1 MSDKL
6 RSSIESIADQLC
18 KTVDGDFNFRVR
30 HESTDPTVE
39 KLLML
44 INFMLDSMD
53 RSVHDLN
60 TKSNQLQQQV
70 ELAEAASSA
79 KADFLANMSHEI
91 RTPLN
96 GIIGLTSLLQ
106 HTSIDDE
113 QSDLVNGVRISS
125 DNLLAIINDILDF
138 SKIEAG
144 KLELESVA
152 FNLQAMIQEVV
163 ESQAAR
169 AAQKQ
174 LELVVRFIPQTPSQV
189 KADESRLRQV
199 LINLVGNALKFTE
212 TGHVMISVNFDD
224 GKFQFEVED
233 TGIGIP
239 EDRRDTL
246 FEEFTQADTS
256 TTRRFGGTGLGLA
269 ISKRIIE
276 TMGGDICVRSR
287 QGGGS
292 IFAFQVPLSVT
303 TKAVIQHLPTRSVS
317 KSNLHVL
324 VVDDNQVN
332 RFVLHEQLLHWNVH
346 SETAKDAAQG
356 LALLKQA
363 YAQGN
368 PYDIAILDYA
378 MPEEDG
384 ASLAKRIKDSE
395 CRDTHL
401 ILLSSLGKTFKN
413 QELIDMGF
421 CGALLK
427 PAPQDIMKDLLRVL
441 SAALDGEAVPE
452 LITRQT
458 LIAHRHQQCGKQ
470 DIALPKDLNVLL
482 AEDNVVNQKVAK
494 ALLEKMG
501 CQTHIAS
508 NGFEALDIAQRFPI
522 DIILMDMQMPDMNGV
537 EATQELR
544 ASKHAHLKE
553 VPIIALTANATAQD
567 RDVCLEAG
575 MNDFLSKPF
584 RPDALEEKLSLWIDS
599 NSTL

>member
-1 MSDKL
+1 MSDNI
-6 RSSIESIADQLC
+6 RNSVESIADQLC
-18 KTVDGDFNFRVR
+18 KAVDGSFDFRVR
-30 HESTDPTVE
+30 DQSTDPTVE
-39 KLLML
+39 KLVML

-60 TKSNQLQQQV
+60 LKSDQLQQQV
-70 ELAEAASSA
+70 ELAQAASSA

-106 HTSIDDE
+106 HTNIDDE
-113 QSDLVNGVRISS
+113 QSDLINGVRISS

-144 KLELESVA
+144 KLELESVP
-152 FNLQAMIQEVV
+152 FNLQAMVQEVV

-174 LELVVRFIPQTPSQV
+174 LELVVRFVPRTPSQV

-212 TGHVMISVNFDD
+212 TGHVMISVNYDND
-224 GKFQFEVED
+224 EFQFEVED

-239 EDRRDTL
+239 EDRRETL

-276 TMGGDICVRSR
+276 TMGGDIYIRSR
-287 QGGGS
+287 HGGGS
-292 IFAFQVPLSVT
+292 IFAFHVPLTVT
-303 TKAVIQHLPTRSVS
+303 TQETIQHLPTRSVS

-346 SETAKDAAQG
+346 SETAVDATQG
-356 LALLKQA
+356 LELLKKA
-363 YAQGN
+363 HAQGN

-378 MPEEDG
+378 MPDEDG
-384 ASLAKRIKDSE
+384 AALAKRIKNSE
-395 CRDTHL
+395 CHDTRL

-413 QELIDMGF
+413 QELIEMGF

-441 SAALDGEAVPE
+441 CAALDGETVPE

-458 LIAHRHQQCGKQ
+458 LISHRHQKTGQADTK
-470 DIALPKDLNVLL
+470 LPDDLNVLL

-508 NGFEALDIAQRFPI
+508 NGLEALDIAQRFPI
-522 DIILMDMQMPDMNGV
+522 DIILMDMQMPEMNGV
-537 EATQELR
+537 EATLELR
-544 ASKHAHLKE
+544 ASKHIHLQNI
-553 VPIIALTANATAQD
+553 PIIALTANATAQD
-567 RDVCLEAG
+567 REVCLEAG

-584 RPDALEEKLSLWIDS
+584 RPDTLKQKLALWS
-599 NSTL
+599 NTESS